1 MRRHIYYTLQSL
13 LHKQGSNAI
22 KIVSLALGLLMS
34 VFLFAR
40 IAFELSF
47 DNFYHDSD
55 NLYIVKTGWLKNGV
69 LEGNES
75 RFTIIPIPAAIAEEF
90 PEQVESSTVSCS
102 LFDNSFQLGERQ
114 LDMSTVMA
122 DTLYFSVLGLEMIEG
137 NPQDLMSVFLFA
149 RIAFELSFDNFY
161 HDSDNLYIV
170 KTGWL
175 KNGVLEGN
183 ESRFTIIPIPAAIAE
198 EFPEQVESSTVSCS
212 LFDNSFQLG
221 ERQLDMSTVMADTLY
236 FSVLG
241 LEMIEGNPQDLAGPD
256 VVFLSAKSAKEAFG
270 DENPIGKT
278 LRYDFWGYQTTLLV
292 KGIFA
297 DIPLNTSLER
307 RTEAIISFP
316 TIGRHLKWNLGWQS
330 GGNYDGYLRLRSP
343 QDADWLNERMS
354 IAIARHIPPESGLEL
369 SVRIVPIHNLHVET
383 PQVRKMIWIMFF
395 LGIVLL
401 FTTALNYVLVSV
413 ASLTQRAKA
422 IGVHKCSGASG
433 SSIFSMFMVETAIV
447 VGLALLLI
455 GLLVYIFHEK
465 MEELAAVPLSA
476 LFDWQNLW
484 APLSVILLLF
494 ILGGCLPAMLFA
506 RIPVT
511 QVFRRYTSGR
521 RGWKRVLLFVQ
532 FIGAAFILGMMLMVV
547 SQYSYVTTRDRGWRP
562 ERVAY
567 TTQREVDGNSLRSL
581 VGSLPYV
588 EGVASAERPILW
600 FGSNQPILDNQGN
613 ELFYP
618 RNTWF
623 DSDFLPFIGLRLK
636 EGHNLTG
643 EGQLLVNSV
652 FCEKMNWTDSPIG
665 KRVNDYGTVVGLLDS
680 FSFADMPNDNLPV
693 MVEWTGKTAATL
705 HVRLKEP
712 LDENLARLNEEMHRI
727 YPQKSLVFRSVE
739 QEMRSYAESVR
750 VFRDVTLLVSL
761 TILFIILMG
770 LIGYVNDEIRLRSKE
785 IAIRKVNGAET
796 ESILLLLSR
805 DVLWLAIP
813 SVAIG
818 IGGACRAGKLWASQ
832 FSDVVP
838 FPIGGYILVGC
849 LLLLFIVV
857 TVVLKAWCIANENPV
872 KSIKSE

>member
-22 KIVSLALGLLMS
+22 KIVSLALGL
-34 VFLFAR
+34 
-40 IAFELSF
+40 
-47 DNFYHDSD
+47 
-55 NLYIVKTGWLKNGV
+55 
-69 LEGNES
+69 
-75 RFTIIPIPAAIAEEF
+75 
-90 PEQVESSTVSCS
+90 
-102 LFDNSFQLGERQ
+102 
-114 LDMSTVMA
+114 
-122 DTLYFSVLGLEMIEG
+122 
-137 NPQDLMSVFLFA
+137 LMSVFLFA

-307 RTEAIISFP
+307 RPEAIISFP
-316 TIGRHLKWNLGWQS
+316 TIGRHLKWDLGWQS

-652 FCEKMNWTDSPIG
+652 FYEKMNWTDSPIG

-770 LIGYVNDEIRLRSKE
+770 LIGYVN
-785 IAIRKVNGAET
+785 GAET

-849 LLLLFIVV
+849 LLLLFIVA

>member
-22 KIVSLALGLLMS
+22 KIVSLALGL
-34 VFLFAR
+34 
-40 IAFELSF
+40 
-47 DNFYHDSD
+47 
-55 NLYIVKTGWLKNGV
+55 
-69 LEGNES
+69 
-75 RFTIIPIPAAIAEEF
+75 
-90 PEQVESSTVSCS
+90 
-102 LFDNSFQLGERQ
+102 
-114 LDMSTVMA
+114 
-122 DTLYFSVLGLEMIEG
+122 
-137 NPQDLMSVFLFA
+137 LMSVFLFA

-307 RTEAIISFP
+307 RPEAIISFP

-547 SQYSYVTTRDRGWRP
+547 SQYSYVTTRDRGWRL
-562 ERVAY
+562 ERVVY

-705 HVRLKEP
+705 HVRLKQP
-712 LDENLARLNEEMHRI
+712 LD
-727 YPQKSLVFRSVE
+727 
-739 QEMRSYAESVR
+739 
-750 VFRDVTLLVSL
+750 DV
-761 TILFIILMG
+761 
-770 LIGYVNDEIRLRSKE
+770 
-785 IAIRKVNGAET
+785 
-796 ESILLLLSR
+796 
-805 DVLWLAIP
+805 
-813 SVAIG
+813 
-818 IGGACRAGKLWASQ
+818 
-832 FSDVVP
+832 
-838 FPIGGYILVGC
+838 
-849 LLLLFIVV
+849 
-857 TVVLKAWCIANENPV
+857 
-872 KSIKSE
+872 

>member
-22 KIVSLALGLLMS
+22 KIVSLALGL
-34 VFLFAR
+34 
-40 IAFELSF
+40 
-47 DNFYHDSD
+47 
-55 NLYIVKTGWLKNGV
+55 
-69 LEGNES
+69 
-75 RFTIIPIPAAIAEEF
+75 
-90 PEQVESSTVSCS
+90 
-102 LFDNSFQLGERQ
+102 
-114 LDMSTVMA
+114 
-122 DTLYFSVLGLEMIEG
+122 
-137 NPQDLMSVFLFA
+137 LMSVFLFA

-307 RTEAIISFP
+307 RPEAIISFP

-547 SQYSYVTTRDRGWRP
+547 SQYSYVTTRDRGWRL
-562 ERVAY
+562 ERVVY

-652 FCEKMNWTDSPIG
+652 FCEKIG
-665 KRVNDYGTVVGLLDS
+665 R
-680 FSFADMPNDNLPV
+680 A
-693 MVEWTGKTAATL
+693 
-705 HVRLKEP
+705 HV
-712 LDENLARLNEEMHRI
+712 
-727 YPQKSLVFRSVE
+727 
-739 QEMRSYAESVR
+739 
-750 VFRDVTLLVSL
+750 
-761 TILFIILMG
+761 
-770 LIGYVNDEIRLRSKE
+770 
-785 IAIRKVNGAET
+785 
-796 ESILLLLSR
+796 
-805 DVLWLAIP
+805 
-813 SVAIG
+813 
-818 IGGACRAGKLWASQ
+818 
-832 FSDVVP
+832 
-838 FPIGGYILVGC
+838 
-849 LLLLFIVV
+849 
-857 TVVLKAWCIANENPV
+857 
-872 KSIKSE
+872 

>member
-22 KIVSLALGLLMS
+22 KIVSLALGL
-34 VFLFAR
+34 
-40 IAFELSF
+40 
-47 DNFYHDSD
+47 
-55 NLYIVKTGWLKNGV
+55 
-69 LEGNES
+69 
-75 RFTIIPIPAAIAEEF
+75 
-90 PEQVESSTVSCS
+90 
-102 LFDNSFQLGERQ
+102 
-114 LDMSTVMA
+114 
-122 DTLYFSVLGLEMIEG
+122 
-137 NPQDLMSVFLFA
+137 LMSVFLFA

-307 RTEAIISFP
+307 RPEAIISFP
-316 TIGRHLKWNLGWQS
+316 TIGRHLKWDLGWQS

-532 FIGAAFILGMMLMVV
+532 FIGMMLMVV

-849 LLLLFIVV
+849 LLLLFIVA

>member
-22 KIVSLALGLLMS
+22 KIVSLALGL
-34 VFLFAR
+34 
-40 IAFELSF
+40 
-47 DNFYHDSD
+47 
-55 NLYIVKTGWLKNGV
+55 
-69 LEGNES
+69 
-75 RFTIIPIPAAIAEEF
+75 
-90 PEQVESSTVSCS
+90 
-102 LFDNSFQLGERQ
+102 
-114 LDMSTVMA
+114 
-122 DTLYFSVLGLEMIEG
+122 
-137 NPQDLMSVFLFA
+137 LMSVFLFA

-307 RTEAIISFP
+307 RPEAIISFP

-369 SVRIVPIHNLHVET
+369 SVRIVPIHNLHIET

-511 QVFRRYTSGR
+511 QVFRRYSSGR

-652 FCEKMNWTDSPIG
+652 FCEKMN
-665 KRVNDYGTVVGLLDS
+665 YGTVVGLLDS

-849 LLLLFIVV
+849 LLLLFIVA

>member
-22 KIVSLALGLLMS
+22 KIISLALGL
-34 VFLFAR
+34 
-40 IAFELSF
+40 
-47 DNFYHDSD
+47 
-55 NLYIVKTGWLKNGV
+55 
-69 LEGNES
+69 
-75 RFTIIPIPAAIAEEF
+75 
-90 PEQVESSTVSCS
+90 
-102 LFDNSFQLGERQ
+102 
-114 LDMSTVMA
+114 
-122 DTLYFSVLGLEMIEG
+122 
-137 NPQDLMSVFLFA
+137 LMSVFLFA

-307 RTEAIISFP
+307 RPEAIISFP

-547 SQYSYVTTRDRGWRP
+547 SQYSYVTTRDRGWRL
-562 ERVAY
+562 ERVVY

-712 LDENLARLNEEMHRI
+712 LDENLASMKRCIGFILR
-727 YPQKSLVFRSVE
+727 KA
-739 QEMRSYAESVR
+739 SYSVR
-750 VFRDVTLLVSL
+750 WSRKCAVMPSL
-761 TILFIILMG
+761 Y
-770 LIGYVNDEIRLRSKE
+770 GYFVMSPC
-785 IAIRKVNGAET
+785 
-796 ESILLLLSR
+796 
-805 DVLWLAIP
+805 W
-813 SVAIG
+813 
-818 IGGACRAGKLWASQ
+818 
-832 FSDVVP
+832 FH
-838 FPIGGYILVGC
+838 
-849 LLLLFIVV
+849 
-857 TVVLKAWCIANENPV
+857 
-872 KSIKSE
+872 

>member
-22 KIVSLALGLLMS
+22 KIVSLALGL
-34 VFLFAR
+34 
-40 IAFELSF
+40 
-47 DNFYHDSD
+47 
-55 NLYIVKTGWLKNGV
+55 
-69 LEGNES
+69 
-75 RFTIIPIPAAIAEEF
+75 
-90 PEQVESSTVSCS
+90 
-102 LFDNSFQLGERQ
+102 
-114 LDMSTVMA
+114 
-122 DTLYFSVLGLEMIEG
+122 
-137 NPQDLMSVFLFA
+137 LMSVFLFA

-307 RTEAIISFP
+307 RPEAIISFP
-316 TIGRHLKWNLGWQS
+316 TIGRHLKWDLGWQS

-511 QVFRRYTSGR
+511 QVFRRYSSGR

-813 SVAIG
+813 STE
-818 IGGACRAGKLWASQ
+818 R
-832 FSDVVP
+832 FR
-838 FPIGGYILVGC
+838 
-849 LLLLFIVV
+849 
-857 TVVLKAWCIANENPV
+857 
-872 KSIKSE
+872 

>member
-114 LDMSTVMA
+114 LD
-122 DTLYFSVLGLEMIEG
+122 L
-137 NPQDLMSVFLFA
+137 
-149 RIAFELSFDNFY
+149 
-161 HDSDNLYIV
+161 
-170 KTGWL
+170 
-175 KNGVLEGN
+175 
-183 ESRFTIIPIPAAIAE
+183 
-198 EFPEQVESSTVSCS
+198 
-212 LFDNSFQLG
+212 
-221 ERQLDMSTVMADTLY
+221 STVMADTLY

-278 LRYDFWGYQTTLLV
+278 LRYDFGGYQTTLLV

-307 RTEAIISFP
+307 RPEAIISFP
-316 TIGRHLKWNLGWQS
+316 TIGRHLKWDLGWQS

-465 MEELAAVPLSA
+465 MEELAAVPLSV

-511 QVFRRYTSGR
+511 QVFRRYSSGR

-588 EGVASAERPILW
+588 EGVASAEHPILW

-693 MVEWTGKTAATL
+693 MVEWTGKTTATL

-849 LLLLFIVV
+849 LLLLFIVA

>member
-22 KIVSLALGLLMS
+22 KIVSLALGL
-34 VFLFAR
+34 
-40 IAFELSF
+40 
-47 DNFYHDSD
+47 
-55 NLYIVKTGWLKNGV
+55 
-69 LEGNES
+69 
-75 RFTIIPIPAAIAEEF
+75 
-90 PEQVESSTVSCS
+90 
-102 LFDNSFQLGERQ
+102 
-114 LDMSTVMA
+114 
-122 DTLYFSVLGLEMIEG
+122 
-137 NPQDLMSVFLFA
+137 LMSVFLFA

-307 RTEAIISFP
+307 RPEAIISFP
-316 TIGRHLKWNLGWQS
+316 TIGRHLKWDLGWQS

-652 FCEKMNWTDSPIG
+652 FYEKMNWTDSPIG

-818 IGGACRAGKLWASQ
+818 IGGACRAGSFGRAS
-832 FSDVVP
+832 S
-838 FPIGGYILVGC
+838 LMLC
-849 LLLLFIVV
+849 HSL
-857 TVVLKAWCIANENPV
+857 
-872 KSIKSE
+872 

>member
-22 KIVSLALGLLMS
+22 KIVSLALGL
-34 VFLFAR
+34 
-40 IAFELSF
+40 
-47 DNFYHDSD
+47 
-55 NLYIVKTGWLKNGV
+55 
-69 LEGNES
+69 
-75 RFTIIPIPAAIAEEF
+75 
-90 PEQVESSTVSCS
+90 
-102 LFDNSFQLGERQ
+102 
-114 LDMSTVMA
+114 
-122 DTLYFSVLGLEMIEG
+122 
-137 NPQDLMSVFLFA
+137 LMSVFLFA

-307 RTEAIISFP
+307 RPEAIISFP
-316 TIGRHLKWNLGWQS
+316 TIGRHLKWDLGWQS

-484 APLSVILLLF
+484 SPLSVILLLF

-761 TILFIILMG
+761 TILFIILM
-770 LIGYVNDEIRLRSKE
+770 
-785 IAIRKVNGAET
+785 
-796 ESILLLLSR
+796 
-805 DVLWLAIP
+805 
-813 SVAIG
+813 
-818 IGGACRAGKLWASQ
+818 
-832 FSDVVP
+832 
-838 FPIGGYILVGC
+838 
-849 LLLLFIVV
+849 
-857 TVVLKAWCIANENPV
+857 
-872 KSIKSE
+872 

>member
-22 KIVSLALGLLMS
+22 KIVSLALGL
-34 VFLFAR
+34 
-40 IAFELSF
+40 
-47 DNFYHDSD
+47 
-55 NLYIVKTGWLKNGV
+55 
-69 LEGNES
+69 
-75 RFTIIPIPAAIAEEF
+75 
-90 PEQVESSTVSCS
+90 
-102 LFDNSFQLGERQ
+102 
-114 LDMSTVMA
+114 
-122 DTLYFSVLGLEMIEG
+122 
-137 NPQDLMSVFLFA
+137 LMSVFLFA

-307 RTEAIISFP
+307 RPEAIISFP

-547 SQYSYVTTRDRGWRP
+547 SQYSYVTTRDRGWRL
-562 ERVAY
+562 ERVVY

-680 FSFADMPNDNLPV
+680 FSFADMPNDNLP
-693 MVEWTGKTAATL
+693 
-705 HVRLKEP
+705 
-712 LDENLARLNEEMHRI
+712 
-727 YPQKSLVFRSVE
+727 
-739 QEMRSYAESVR
+739 
-750 VFRDVTLLVSL
+750 
-761 TILFIILMG
+761 
-770 LIGYVNDEIRLRSKE
+770 
-785 IAIRKVNGAET
+785 
-796 ESILLLLSR
+796 
-805 DVLWLAIP
+805 
-813 SVAIG
+813 
-818 IGGACRAGKLWASQ
+818 
-832 FSDVVP
+832 
-838 FPIGGYILVGC
+838 
-849 LLLLFIVV
+849 
-857 TVVLKAWCIANENPV
+857 
-872 KSIKSE
+872 

>member
-22 KIVSLALGLLMS
+22 KIVSLALGL
-34 VFLFAR
+34 
-40 IAFELSF
+40 
-47 DNFYHDSD
+47 
-55 NLYIVKTGWLKNGV
+55 
-69 LEGNES
+69 
-75 RFTIIPIPAAIAEEF
+75 
-90 PEQVESSTVSCS
+90 
-102 LFDNSFQLGERQ
+102 
-114 LDMSTVMA
+114 
-122 DTLYFSVLGLEMIEG
+122 
-137 NPQDLMSVFLFA
+137 LMSVFLFA

-307 RTEAIISFP
+307 RPEAIISFP

-693 MVEWTGKTAATL
+693 MVE
-705 HVRLKEP
+705 
-712 LDENLARLNEEMHRI
+712 
-727 YPQKSLVFRSVE
+727 
-739 QEMRSYAESVR
+739 
-750 VFRDVTLLVSL
+750 
-761 TILFIILMG
+761 
-770 LIGYVNDEIRLRSKE
+770 
-785 IAIRKVNGAET
+785 
-796 ESILLLLSR
+796 
-805 DVLWLAIP
+805 
-813 SVAIG
+813 
-818 IGGACRAGKLWASQ
+818 
-832 FSDVVP
+832 
-838 FPIGGYILVGC
+838 
-849 LLLLFIVV
+849 
-857 TVVLKAWCIANENPV
+857 
-872 KSIKSE
+872 

>member
-22 KIVSLALGLLMS
+22 KIVSLALGL
-34 VFLFAR
+34 
-40 IAFELSF
+40 
-47 DNFYHDSD
+47 
-55 NLYIVKTGWLKNGV
+55 
-69 LEGNES
+69 
-75 RFTIIPIPAAIAEEF
+75 
-90 PEQVESSTVSCS
+90 
-102 LFDNSFQLGERQ
+102 
-114 LDMSTVMA
+114 
-122 DTLYFSVLGLEMIEG
+122 
-137 NPQDLMSVFLFA
+137 LMSVFLFA

-307 RTEAIISFP
+307 RPEAIISFP

-532 FIGAAFILGMMLMVV
+532 FIGAAFILMVV
-547 SQYSYVTTRDRGWRP
+547 SQYSYVTTRDRGWRL
-562 ERVAY
+562 ERVVY
-567 TTQREVDGNSLRSL
+567 TTQWEVDGNSLRSL

>member
-22 KIVSLALGLLMS
+22 KIVSLALGL
-34 VFLFAR
+34 
-40 IAFELSF
+40 
-47 DNFYHDSD
+47 
-55 NLYIVKTGWLKNGV
+55 
-69 LEGNES
+69 
-75 RFTIIPIPAAIAEEF
+75 
-90 PEQVESSTVSCS
+90 
-102 LFDNSFQLGERQ
+102 
-114 LDMSTVMA
+114 
-122 DTLYFSVLGLEMIEG
+122 
-137 NPQDLMSVFLFA
+137 LMSVFLFA

-307 RTEAIISFP
+307 RPEAIISFP

-643 EGQLLVNSV
+643 EGQL
-652 FCEKMNWTDSPIG
+652 C
-665 KRVNDYGTVVGLLDS
+665 ND
-680 FSFADMPNDNLPV
+680 A
-693 MVEWTGKTAATL
+693 
-705 HVRLKEP
+705 
-712 LDENLARLNEEMHRI
+712 
-727 YPQKSLVFRSVE
+727 
-739 QEMRSYAESVR
+739 
-750 VFRDVTLLVSL
+750 
-761 TILFIILMG
+761 
-770 LIGYVNDEIRLRSKE
+770 
-785 IAIRKVNGAET
+785 
-796 ESILLLLSR
+796 
-805 DVLWLAIP
+805 
-813 SVAIG
+813 
-818 IGGACRAGKLWASQ
+818 
-832 FSDVVP
+832 
-838 FPIGGYILVGC
+838 
-849 LLLLFIVV
+849 
-857 TVVLKAWCIANENPV
+857 
-872 KSIKSE
+872 

>member
-22 KIVSLALGLLMS
+22 KIVSLALGL
-34 VFLFAR
+34 
-40 IAFELSF
+40 
-47 DNFYHDSD
+47 
-55 NLYIVKTGWLKNGV
+55 
-69 LEGNES
+69 
-75 RFTIIPIPAAIAEEF
+75 
-90 PEQVESSTVSCS
+90 
-102 LFDNSFQLGERQ
+102 
-114 LDMSTVMA
+114 
-122 DTLYFSVLGLEMIEG
+122 
-137 NPQDLMSVFLFA
+137 LMSVFLFA

-307 RTEAIISFP
+307 RPEAIISFP
-316 TIGRHLKWNLGWQS
+316 TIGRHLKWDLGWQS

-652 FCEKMNWTDSPIG
+652 FYEKMNWTVP
-665 KRVNDYGTVVGLLDS
+665 
-680 FSFADMPNDNLPV
+680 PQ
-693 MVEWTGKTAATL
+693 VE
-705 HVRLKEP
+705 
-712 LDENLARLNEEMHRI
+712 
-727 YPQKSLVFRSVE
+727 
-739 QEMRSYAESVR
+739 
-750 VFRDVTLLVSL
+750 
-761 TILFIILMG
+761 
-770 LIGYVNDEIRLRSKE
+770 
-785 IAIRKVNGAET
+785 
-796 ESILLLLSR
+796 
-805 DVLWLAIP
+805 VL
-813 SVAIG
+813 
-818 IGGACRAGKLWASQ
+818 
-832 FSDVVP
+832 
-838 FPIGGYILVGC
+838 
-849 LLLLFIVV
+849 
-857 TVVLKAWCIANENPV
+857 
-872 KSIKSE
+872 

>member
-22 KIVSLALGLLMS
+22 KIVSLALGL
-34 VFLFAR
+34 
-40 IAFELSF
+40 
-47 DNFYHDSD
+47 
-55 NLYIVKTGWLKNGV
+55 
-69 LEGNES
+69 
-75 RFTIIPIPAAIAEEF
+75 
-90 PEQVESSTVSCS
+90 
-102 LFDNSFQLGERQ
+102 
-114 LDMSTVMA
+114 
-122 DTLYFSVLGLEMIEG
+122 
-137 NPQDLMSVFLFA
+137 LMSVFLFA

-307 RTEAIISFP
+307 RPEAIISFP

-484 APLSVILLLF
+484 APLSVILLLC

-511 QVFRRYTSGR
+511 QVFRLYTSGR

-581 VGSLPYV
+581 VGS
-588 EGVASAERPILW
+588 
-600 FGSNQPILDNQGN
+600 
-613 ELFYP
+613 
-618 RNTWF
+618 NTWF

-693 MVEWTGKTAATL
+693 MVEWPGKTAAPL

-849 LLLLFIVV
+849 LLLLFIVA

>member
-22 KIVSLALGLLMS
+22 KIVSLALGL
-34 VFLFAR
+34 
-40 IAFELSF
+40 
-47 DNFYHDSD
+47 
-55 NLYIVKTGWLKNGV
+55 
-69 LEGNES
+69 
-75 RFTIIPIPAAIAEEF
+75 
-90 PEQVESSTVSCS
+90 
-102 LFDNSFQLGERQ
+102 
-114 LDMSTVMA
+114 
-122 DTLYFSVLGLEMIEG
+122 
-137 NPQDLMSVFLFA
+137 LMSVFLFA

-307 RTEAIISFP
+307 RPEAIISFP
-316 TIGRHLKWNLGWQS
+316 TIGRHLKWDLGWQS

-652 FCEKMNWTDSPIG
+652 FYEKMNWTDSPIG

-693 MVEWTGKTAATL
+693 MVEWTG
-705 HVRLKEP
+705 KEP

-849 LLLLFIVV
+849 LLLLFIVA

>member
-22 KIVSLALGLLMS
+22 KIVSLALGL
-34 VFLFAR
+34 
-40 IAFELSF
+40 
-47 DNFYHDSD
+47 
-55 NLYIVKTGWLKNGV
+55 
-69 LEGNES
+69 
-75 RFTIIPIPAAIAEEF
+75 
-90 PEQVESSTVSCS
+90 
-102 LFDNSFQLGERQ
+102 
-114 LDMSTVMA
+114 
-122 DTLYFSVLGLEMIEG
+122 
-137 NPQDLMSVFLFA
+137 LMSVFLFA

-307 RTEAIISFP
+307 RPEAIISFP

-547 SQYSYVTTRDRGWRP
+547 SQYSYVTTRDRGWRL
-562 ERVAY
+562 ERVVY

-712 LDENLARLNEEMHRI
+712 LDENLARLKRCI
-727 YPQKSLVFRSVE
+727 GFILRKA
-739 QEMRSYAESVR
+739 SYSVR
-750 VFRDVTLLVSL
+750 WSRKCAVMPSL
-761 TILFIILMG
+761 Y
-770 LIGYVNDEIRLRSKE
+770 GYFVMSPC
-785 IAIRKVNGAET
+785 
-796 ESILLLLSR
+796 
-805 DVLWLAIP
+805 W
-813 SVAIG
+813 
-818 IGGACRAGKLWASQ
+818 
-832 FSDVVP
+832 FH
-838 FPIGGYILVGC
+838 
-849 LLLLFIVV
+849 
-857 TVVLKAWCIANENPV
+857 
-872 KSIKSE
+872 

>member
-22 KIVSLALGLLMS
+22 KIVSLALGL
-34 VFLFAR
+34 
-40 IAFELSF
+40 
-47 DNFYHDSD
+47 
-55 NLYIVKTGWLKNGV
+55 
-69 LEGNES
+69 
-75 RFTIIPIPAAIAEEF
+75 
-90 PEQVESSTVSCS
+90 
-102 LFDNSFQLGERQ
+102 
-114 LDMSTVMA
+114 
-122 DTLYFSVLGLEMIEG
+122 
-137 NPQDLMSVFLFA
+137 LMSVFLFA

-307 RTEAIISFP
+307 RPEAIISFP

-693 MVEWTGKTAATL
+693 MVEWT
-705 HVRLKEP
+705 V
-712 LDENLARLNEEMHRI
+712 
-727 YPQKSLVFRSVE
+727 
-739 QEMRSYAESVR
+739 
-750 VFRDVTLLVSL
+750 
-761 TILFIILMG
+761 
-770 LIGYVNDEIRLRSKE
+770 
-785 IAIRKVNGAET
+785 
-796 ESILLLLSR
+796 
-805 DVLWLAIP
+805 
-813 SVAIG
+813 
-818 IGGACRAGKLWASQ
+818 
-832 FSDVVP
+832 
-838 FPIGGYILVGC
+838 
-849 LLLLFIVV
+849 
-857 TVVLKAWCIANENPV
+857 
-872 KSIKSE
+872 

>member
-22 KIVSLALGLLMS
+22 KIVSLALGL
-34 VFLFAR
+34 
-40 IAFELSF
+40 
-47 DNFYHDSD
+47 
-55 NLYIVKTGWLKNGV
+55 
-69 LEGNES
+69 
-75 RFTIIPIPAAIAEEF
+75 
-90 PEQVESSTVSCS
+90 
-102 LFDNSFQLGERQ
+102 
-114 LDMSTVMA
+114 
-122 DTLYFSVLGLEMIEG
+122 
-137 NPQDLMSVFLFA
+137 LMSVFLFA

-307 RTEAIISFP
+307 RPEAIISFP
-316 TIGRHLKWNLGWQS
+316 TIGRHLKWDLGWQS

-652 FCEKMNWTDSPIG
+652 FYEKMNWTDSPIG

-838 FPIGGYILVGC
+838 FPYRRIYSCRLSVA
-849 LLLLFIVV
+849 VV
-857 TVVLKAWCIANENPV
+857 YRCYRGVEGMVHCQ
-872 KSIKSE
+872 

>member
-122 DTLYFSVLGLEMIEG
+122 DTLYFSVLGLEM
-137 NPQDLMSVFLFA
+137 M
-149 RIAFELSFDNFY
+149 
-161 HDSDNLYIV
+161 
-170 KTGWL
+170 
-175 KNGVLEGN
+175 
-183 ESRFTIIPIPAAIAE
+183 
-198 EFPEQVESSTVSCS
+198 
-212 LFDNSFQLG
+212 
-221 ERQLDMSTVMADTLY
+221 
-236 FSVLG
+236 
-241 LEMIEGNPQDLAGPD
+241 EGNPQDLAGPD

-307 RTEAIISFP
+307 RPEAIISFP
-316 TIGRHLKWNLGWQS
+316 TIGRHLKWDLGWQS

-652 FCEKMNWTDSPIG
+652 FYEKMNWTDSPIG

-805 DVLWLAIP
+805 DVLGW
-813 SVAIG
+813 
-818 IGGACRAGKLWASQ
+818 
-832 FSDVVP
+832 P
-838 FPIGGYILVGC
+838 FRLSP
-849 LLLLFIVV
+849 
-857 TVVLKAWCIANENPV
+857 
-872 KSIKSE
+872 

>member
-22 KIVSLALGLLMS
+22 KIVSLALGL
-34 VFLFAR
+34 
-40 IAFELSF
+40 
-47 DNFYHDSD
+47 
-55 NLYIVKTGWLKNGV
+55 
-69 LEGNES
+69 
-75 RFTIIPIPAAIAEEF
+75 
-90 PEQVESSTVSCS
+90 
-102 LFDNSFQLGERQ
+102 
-114 LDMSTVMA
+114 
-122 DTLYFSVLGLEMIEG
+122 
-137 NPQDLMSVFLFA
+137 LMSVFLFA

-307 RTEAIISFP
+307 RPEAIISFP

-433 SSIFSMFMVETAIV
+433 SSIFSMFTGEPAIV
-447 VGLALLLI
+447 VGLALLLM

-484 APLSVILLLF
+484 SPLSVILLLF

-547 SQYSYVTTRDRGWRP
+547 SQYSYVTTRDRGWRL
-562 ERVAY
+562 ERVVY

-652 FCEKMNWTDSPIG
+652 
-665 KRVNDYGTVVGLLDS
+665 L
-680 FSFADMPNDNLPV
+680 
-693 MVEWTGKTAATL
+693 
-705 HVRLKEP
+705 
-712 LDENLARLNEEMHRI
+712 
-727 YPQKSLVFRSVE
+727 
-739 QEMRSYAESVR
+739 
-750 VFRDVTLLVSL
+750 
-761 TILFIILMG
+761 
-770 LIGYVNDEIRLRSKE
+770 
-785 IAIRKVNGAET
+785 
-796 ESILLLLSR
+796 
-805 DVLWLAIP
+805 
-813 SVAIG
+813 
-818 IGGACRAGKLWASQ
+818 
-832 FSDVVP
+832 
-838 FPIGGYILVGC
+838 
-849 LLLLFIVV
+849 
-857 TVVLKAWCIANENPV
+857 
-872 KSIKSE
+872 

>member
-22 KIVSLALGLLMS
+22 KIVSLALGL
-34 VFLFAR
+34 
-40 IAFELSF
+40 
-47 DNFYHDSD
+47 
-55 NLYIVKTGWLKNGV
+55 
-69 LEGNES
+69 
-75 RFTIIPIPAAIAEEF
+75 
-90 PEQVESSTVSCS
+90 
-102 LFDNSFQLGERQ
+102 
-114 LDMSTVMA
+114 
-122 DTLYFSVLGLEMIEG
+122 
-137 NPQDLMSVFLFA
+137 LMSVFLFA

-307 RTEAIISFP
+307 RPEAIISFP

-562 ERVAY
+562 ERVVY

-643 EGQLLVNSV
+643 EGQLLVV
-652 FCEKMNWTDSPIG
+652 
-665 KRVNDYGTVVGLLDS
+665 S
-680 FSFADMPNDNLPV
+680 F
-693 MVEWTGKTAATL
+693 
-705 HVRLKEP
+705 VR
-712 LDENLARLNEEMHRI
+712 R
-727 YPQKSLVFRSVE
+727 
-739 QEMRSYAESVR
+739 
-750 VFRDVTLLVSL
+750 
-761 TILFIILMG
+761 
-770 LIGYVNDEIRLRSKE
+770 
-785 IAIRKVNGAET
+785 
-796 ESILLLLSR
+796 
-805 DVLWLAIP
+805 
-813 SVAIG
+813 
-818 IGGACRAGKLWASQ
+818 
-832 FSDVVP
+832 
-838 FPIGGYILVGC
+838 
-849 LLLLFIVV
+849 
-857 TVVLKAWCIANENPV
+857 
-872 KSIKSE
+872 

>member
-22 KIVSLALGLLMS
+22 KIVSLALGL
-34 VFLFAR
+34 
-40 IAFELSF
+40 
-47 DNFYHDSD
+47 
-55 NLYIVKTGWLKNGV
+55 
-69 LEGNES
+69 
-75 RFTIIPIPAAIAEEF
+75 
-90 PEQVESSTVSCS
+90 
-102 LFDNSFQLGERQ
+102 
-114 LDMSTVMA
+114 
-122 DTLYFSVLGLEMIEG
+122 
-137 NPQDLMSVFLFA
+137 LMSVFLFA

-278 LRYDFWGYQTTLLV
+278 LRYDFGGYQTTLLV

-307 RTEAIISFP
+307 RPEAIISFP

-343 QDADWLNERMS
+343 QDADWLNKRMS

-369 SVRIVPIHNLHVET
+369 SVRIVPIHNLHIET

-511 QVFRRYTSGR
+511 QVFRRYSSGR

-818 IGGACRAGKLWASQ
+818 IGGACRAGKLC
-832 FSDVVP
+832 
-838 FPIGGYILVGC
+838 GYILVGC
-849 LLLLFIVV
+849 LLLLFIVA

>member
-22 KIVSLALGLLMS
+22 KIVSLALGL
-34 VFLFAR
+34 
-40 IAFELSF
+40 
-47 DNFYHDSD
+47 
-55 NLYIVKTGWLKNGV
+55 
-69 LEGNES
+69 
-75 RFTIIPIPAAIAEEF
+75 
-90 PEQVESSTVSCS
+90 
-102 LFDNSFQLGERQ
+102 
-114 LDMSTVMA
+114 
-122 DTLYFSVLGLEMIEG
+122 
-137 NPQDLMSVFLFA
+137 LMSVFLFA

-307 RTEAIISFP
+307 RPEAIISFP

-813 SVAIG
+813 SVA
-818 IGGACRAGKLWASQ
+818 
-832 FSDVVP
+832 DVVP

-849 LLLLFIVV
+849 LLLLFIVA

>member
-114 LDMSTVMA
+114 LD
-122 DTLYFSVLGLEMIEG
+122 L
-137 NPQDLMSVFLFA
+137 
-149 RIAFELSFDNFY
+149 
-161 HDSDNLYIV
+161 
-170 KTGWL
+170 
-175 KNGVLEGN
+175 
-183 ESRFTIIPIPAAIAE
+183 
-198 EFPEQVESSTVSCS
+198 
-212 LFDNSFQLG
+212 
-221 ERQLDMSTVMADTLY
+221 STVMADTLY

-307 RTEAIISFP
+307 RPEAIISFP

-665 KRVNDYGTVVGLLDS
+665 KRVND
-680 FSFADMPNDNLPV
+680 FF
-693 MVEWTGKTAATL
+693 
-705 HVRLKEP
+705 
-712 LDENLARLNEEMHRI
+712 
-727 YPQKSLVFRSVE
+727 
-739 QEMRSYAESVR
+739 
-750 VFRDVTLLVSL
+750 
-761 TILFIILMG
+761 
-770 LIGYVNDEIRLRSKE
+770 
-785 IAIRKVNGAET
+785 
-796 ESILLLLSR
+796 
-805 DVLWLAIP
+805 
-813 SVAIG
+813 
-818 IGGACRAGKLWASQ
+818 C
-832 FSDVVP
+832 
-838 FPIGGYILVGC
+838 
-849 LLLLFIVV
+849 
-857 TVVLKAWCIANENPV
+857 
-872 KSIKSE
+872 

>member
-22 KIVSLALGLLMS
+22 KIVSLALGL
-34 VFLFAR
+34 
-40 IAFELSF
+40 
-47 DNFYHDSD
+47 
-55 NLYIVKTGWLKNGV
+55 
-69 LEGNES
+69 
-75 RFTIIPIPAAIAEEF
+75 
-90 PEQVESSTVSCS
+90 
-102 LFDNSFQLGERQ
+102 
-114 LDMSTVMA
+114 
-122 DTLYFSVLGLEMIEG
+122 
-137 NPQDLMSVFLFA
+137 LMSVFLFA

-307 RTEAIISFP
+307 RPEAIISFP
-316 TIGRHLKWNLGWQS
+316 TIGRHLKWDLGWQS

-623 DSDFLPFIGLRLK
+623 DSDFLPFIGLR
-636 EGHNLTG
+636 HNLTG

-652 FCEKMNWTDSPIG
+652 FYEKMNWTDSPIG

-849 LLLLFIVV
+849 LLLLFIVA

>member
-22 KIVSLALGLLMS
+22 KIVSLALGL
-34 VFLFAR
+34 
-40 IAFELSF
+40 
-47 DNFYHDSD
+47 
-55 NLYIVKTGWLKNGV
+55 
-69 LEGNES
+69 
-75 RFTIIPIPAAIAEEF
+75 
-90 PEQVESSTVSCS
+90 
-102 LFDNSFQLGERQ
+102 
-114 LDMSTVMA
+114 
-122 DTLYFSVLGLEMIEG
+122 
-137 NPQDLMSVFLFA
+137 LMSVFLFA

-307 RTEAIISFP
+307 RPEAIISFP

-547 SQYSYVTTRDRGWRP
+547 SQYSYVTTRDRGWRL
-562 ERVAY
+562 ERVVY

-818 IGGACRAGKLWASQ
+818 IGEHAGPESFGRASSLMLCHS
-832 FSDVVP
+832 
-838 FPIGGYILVGC
+838 L
-849 LLLLFIVV
+849 
-857 TVVLKAWCIANENPV
+857 
-872 KSIKSE
+872 

>member
-22 KIVSLALGLLMS
+22 KIVSLALGL
-34 VFLFAR
+34 
-40 IAFELSF
+40 
-47 DNFYHDSD
+47 
-55 NLYIVKTGWLKNGV
+55 
-69 LEGNES
+69 
-75 RFTIIPIPAAIAEEF
+75 
-90 PEQVESSTVSCS
+90 
-102 LFDNSFQLGERQ
+102 
-114 LDMSTVMA
+114 
-122 DTLYFSVLGLEMIEG
+122 
-137 NPQDLMSVFLFA
+137 LMSVFLFA

-307 RTEAIISFP
+307 RPEAIISFP

-547 SQYSYVTTRDRGWRP
+547 SQYSYVTTRDRGWRL
-562 ERVAY
+562 ERVVY

-693 MVEWTGKTAATL
+693 MVEWTGEDSCHPACS
-705 HVRLKEP
+705 
-712 LDENLARLNEEMHRI
+712 
-727 YPQKSLVFRSVE
+727 PQR
-739 QEMRSYAESVR
+739 
-750 VFRDVTLLVSL
+750 
-761 TILFIILMG
+761 
-770 LIGYVNDEIRLRSKE
+770 
-785 IAIRKVNGAET
+785 
-796 ESILLLLSR
+796 
-805 DVLWLAIP
+805 
-813 SVAIG
+813 AIG
-818 IGGACRAGKLWASQ
+818 
-832 FSDVVP
+832 
-838 FPIGGYILVGC
+838 
-849 LLLLFIVV
+849 
-857 TVVLKAWCIANENPV
+857 
-872 KSIKSE
+872 

>member
-22 KIVSLALGLLMS
+22 KIVSLALGL
-34 VFLFAR
+34 
-40 IAFELSF
+40 
-47 DNFYHDSD
+47 
-55 NLYIVKTGWLKNGV
+55 
-69 LEGNES
+69 
-75 RFTIIPIPAAIAEEF
+75 
-90 PEQVESSTVSCS
+90 
-102 LFDNSFQLGERQ
+102 
-114 LDMSTVMA
+114 
-122 DTLYFSVLGLEMIEG
+122 
-137 NPQDLMSVFLFA
+137 LMSVFLFA

-278 LRYDFWGYQTTLLV
+278 LRYDFGGYQTTLLV

-307 RTEAIISFP
+307 RPEAIISFP
-316 TIGRHLKWNLGWQS
+316 TIGRHLKWDLGWQS

-511 QVFRRYTSGR
+511 QVFRRYSSGR

-665 KRVNDYGTVVGLLDS
+665 KRVNDYGTVVGLLC
-680 FSFADMPNDNLPV
+680 
-693 MVEWTGKTAATL
+693 
-705 HVRLKEP
+705 R
-712 LDENLARLNEEMHRI
+712 
-727 YPQKSLVFRSVE
+727 
-739 QEMRSYAESVR
+739 YAQR
-750 VFRDVTLLVSL
+750 
-761 TILFIILMG
+761 
-770 LIGYVNDEIRLRSKE
+770 
-785 IAIRKVNGAET
+785 
-796 ESILLLLSR
+796 
-805 DVLWLAIP
+805 
-813 SVAIG
+813 
-818 IGGACRAGKLWASQ
+818 
-832 FSDVVP
+832 
-838 FPIGGYILVGC
+838 
-849 LLLLFIVV
+849 
-857 TVVLKAWCIANENPV
+857 
-872 KSIKSE
+872 

>member
-22 KIVSLALGLLMS
+22 KIVSLALGL
-34 VFLFAR
+34 
-40 IAFELSF
+40 
-47 DNFYHDSD
+47 
-55 NLYIVKTGWLKNGV
+55 
-69 LEGNES
+69 
-75 RFTIIPIPAAIAEEF
+75 
-90 PEQVESSTVSCS
+90 
-102 LFDNSFQLGERQ
+102 
-114 LDMSTVMA
+114 
-122 DTLYFSVLGLEMIEG
+122 
-137 NPQDLMSVFLFA
+137 LMSVFLFA

-307 RTEAIISFP
+307 RPEAIISFP

-818 IGGACRAGKLWASQ
+818 IGGSMPGRKALGE
-832 FSDVVP
+832 P
-838 FPIGGYILVGC
+838 
-849 LLLLFIVV
+849 
-857 TVVLKAWCIANENPV
+857 VL
-872 KSIKSE
+872 

>member
-22 KIVSLALGLLMS
+22 KIVSLALGL
-34 VFLFAR
+34 
-40 IAFELSF
+40 
-47 DNFYHDSD
+47 
-55 NLYIVKTGWLKNGV
+55 
-69 LEGNES
+69 
-75 RFTIIPIPAAIAEEF
+75 
-90 PEQVESSTVSCS
+90 
-102 LFDNSFQLGERQ
+102 
-114 LDMSTVMA
+114 
-122 DTLYFSVLGLEMIEG
+122 
-137 NPQDLMSVFLFA
+137 LMSVFLFA

-278 LRYDFWGYQTTLLV
+278 LRYDFGGYQTTLLV

-307 RTEAIISFP
+307 RPEAIISFP

-343 QDADWLNERMS
+343 QDADWLNKRMS

-369 SVRIVPIHNLHVET
+369 SVRIVPIHNLHIET

-511 QVFRRYTSGR
+511 QVFRRYSSGR

-652 FCEKMNWTDSPIG
+652 FCEKMNWTDSPVG
-665 KRVNDYGTVVGLLDS
+665 KRVNDYGTVVGLFDS

-849 LLLLFIVV
+849 LLFIVA

-872 KSIKSE
+872 MSIKSE

>member
-22 KIVSLALGLLMS
+22 KIVSLALGL
-34 VFLFAR
+34 
-40 IAFELSF
+40 
-47 DNFYHDSD
+47 
-55 NLYIVKTGWLKNGV
+55 
-69 LEGNES
+69 
-75 RFTIIPIPAAIAEEF
+75 
-90 PEQVESSTVSCS
+90 
-102 LFDNSFQLGERQ
+102 
-114 LDMSTVMA
+114 
-122 DTLYFSVLGLEMIEG
+122 
-137 NPQDLMSVFLFA
+137 LMSVFLFA

-307 RTEAIISFP
+307 RPEAIISFP
-316 TIGRHLKWNLGWQS
+316 TIGRHLKWDLGWQS

-511 QVFRRYTSGR
+511 QVFRRYSSGR

-652 FCEKMNWTDSPIG
+652 FYEKMNWTDSPIG
-665 KRVNDYGTVVGLLDS
+665 KL
-680 FSFADMPNDNLPV
+680 
-693 MVEWTGKTAATL
+693 
-705 HVRLKEP
+705 
-712 LDENLARLNEEMHRI
+712 
-727 YPQKSLVFRSVE
+727 SL
-739 QEMRSYAESVR
+739 
-750 VFRDVTLLVSL
+750 
-761 TILFIILMG
+761 IHI
-770 LIGYVNDEIRLRSKE
+770 
-785 IAIRKVNGAET
+785 
-796 ESILLLLSR
+796 
-805 DVLWLAIP
+805 
-813 SVAIG
+813 
-818 IGGACRAGKLWASQ
+818 
-832 FSDVVP
+832 
-838 FPIGGYILVGC
+838 
-849 LLLLFIVV
+849 
-857 TVVLKAWCIANENPV
+857 
-872 KSIKSE
+872 